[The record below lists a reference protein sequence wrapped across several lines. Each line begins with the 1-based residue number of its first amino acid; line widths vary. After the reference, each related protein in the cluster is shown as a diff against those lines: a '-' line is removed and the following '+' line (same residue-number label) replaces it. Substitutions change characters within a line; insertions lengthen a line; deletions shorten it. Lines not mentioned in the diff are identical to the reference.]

1 MIGLS
6 ILDALVLST
15 PGPLSLYVRDGAWV
29 RLEVS
34 VDPLSTRH
42 GITTKAVA
50 AQAEDALKGCG
61 HPVDPGATSTILV
74 LVRGAERKDEF
85 VATVMVRA
93 RHQSVV
99 NGSML
104 TVDLYEDEK
113 TVPGPAGEEAAKV
126 KAHLTRQLQIL
137 CGDAPLEPANGK
149 AAK

>member
-1 MIGLS
+1 MTGLS
-6 ILDALVLST
+6 ILAALVLST

-42 GITTKAVA
+42 GIATKAISV
-50 AQAEDALKGCG
+50 QAEEALKACG
-61 HPVDPGATSTILV
+61 HPLDPGAASTILV
-74 LVRGAERKDEF
+74 VVRGAERNDEF
-85 VATVMVRA
+85 VATVVVRA

-113 TVPGPAGEEAAKV
+113 AVPGPSGEEAAKV
-126 KAHLTRQLQIL
+126 KAHLARQLQIL
-137 CGDAPLEPANGK
+137 CGDAQRDPASGDP
-149 AAK
+149 AK